1 MTIPLIEKYRPKTLN
16 ELVASEQLLE
26 KFNDFIKNKSIPHLL
41 LTGTAGL
48 GKTTTAKILAK
59 SISDD
64 VLYINASDETSVE
77 TIRTKVKGFCATM
90 SFGGQ
95 KIVILDEFDAMS
107 MNAMMMLRNVM
118 EEFISNSRFIL
129 TCNYLNKVIDPIR
142 SRCQVFEFKGAD
154 KVSILKRCA
163 FILKEENVKFNK
175 ETIKKELTAI
185 VDKCY
190 PDIRKIIGSLEKFSV
205 NGKFE
210 FDERLLEEDG
220 CELIELIKEKKISE
234 IRQNIVGSIDY
245 EILYRNLFDN
255 SVELDE
261 QKSVSIKLCVAE
273 YLYRHSIIVDQE
285 INFMGCIYQIIQILD
300 E

>member
-1 MTIPLIEKYRPKTLN
+1 MTIPFIEKYRPKKL
-16 ELVASEQLLE
+16 EDLVASEQLLN
-26 KFNDFIKNKSIPHLL
+26 KFNEFIEAKSIPHLL

-59 SISDD
+59 SISED

-118 EEFISNSRFIL
+118 EEFFSHSRFIL
-129 TCNYLNKVIDPIR
+129 TCNYLNKVIEPIR
-142 SRCQVFEFKGAD
+142 SRCQIFEFKGAD

-163 FILKEENVKFNK
+163 FILKEENIKFNK
-175 ETIKKELTAI
+175 ETIKKDLTNL
-185 VDKCY
+185 VEMCY
-190 PDIRKIIGSLEKFSV
+190 PDIRKIVGSIEKFTI

-210 FDERLLEEDG
+210 FNAKLLEEDG
-220 CELIELIKEKKISE
+220 SELIYLLKEKKLNE
-234 IRQNIVGSIDY
+234 IRQSIVGSVDY
-245 EILYRNLFDN
+245 EQLYRNLFDN
-255 SVELDE
+255 ATDISEQHSVDIRLA
-261 QKSVSIKLCVAE
+261 VA
-273 YLYRHSIIVDQE
+273 
-285 INFMGCIYQIIQILD
+285 
-300 E
+300 